1 MAVFVRSVQL
11 AAWLSQRRWRLCM
24 ETGLMA
30 RRQPNNG
37 IKLTNVAT
45 SERRR
50 RTIDDGGVDGRG
62 DHPRR
67 RRV

>member
-1 MAVFVRSVQL
+1 
-11 AAWLSQRRWRLCM
+11 M

-50 RTIDDGGVDGRG
+50 RTIDDGGVDGRE

-67 RRV
+67 RRL